1 MTDADDPR
9 TAEPVAAPPYEEEPS
24 TTGVVVEGDEPDEE
38 GGAAEVPKE
47 LTDQQAALQA
57 AVDAGDAEGSAASGA

>member
-9 TAEPVAAPPYEEEPS
+9 TAEPVPAPPYEEEPS
-24 TTGVVVEGDEPDEE
+24 TTGVVVEGDED
-38 GGAAEVPKE
+38 GASGEVPAE

-57 AVDAGDAEGSAASGA
+57 AVEAGDPEGSAASGA